1 LHAGVVPEGGAVTE
15 AEWLA
20 SVNNPF
26 AMLDFLEGRASERK
40 LRLCAVACC
49 RRIPGIEEDR
59 PCCRGLDAAERYAD
73 GVLSNSQRQRVE
85 RALLKAMSDGHNRL
99 PQVRQGPNGKRRA
112 QALKAALQ
120 RAAAVRWTLV
130 VRDKRFYVG
139 AANCASTLVQRN
151 GQLFQL
157 DTYRDLKPP
166 QMAEWCQALR
176 EIGRAIHDV
185 MGPLPFR
192 KVPVQEMW
200 MANQNRTAEKLCQAI
215 YDDRAFDRLS
225 ILADALEEAGCTDTD
240 ILDHCRGPGPHVRGC
255 WVVDLLLGKE

>member
-1 LHAGVVPEGGAVTE
+1 VTE

-20 SVNNPF
+20 NLNNPWPL
-26 AMLDFLEGRASERK
+26 LDFLEGRASARK

-73 GVLSNSQRQRVE
+73 GLLSNSQRQRVE
-85 RALLKAMSDGHNRL
+85 SALLKDMSDGHNRL
-99 PQVRQGPNGKRRA
+99 PEVRQGPNGKRRA
-112 QALKAALQ
+112 QALQAALG

-130 VRDKRFYVG
+130 VRNERFYVG

-151 GQLFQL
+151 GRLVQL
-157 DTYRDLKPP
+157 DTNRDLKPA
-166 QMAEWCQALR
+166 QMAEWRQALR
-176 EIGRAIHDV
+176 EIGHAIHDV

-192 KVPVQEMW
+192 KVPVQQMW
-200 MANQNRTAEKLCQAI
+200 MVNQNRTAEKLCQAV
-215 YDDRAFDRLS
+215 YDDPAFDRLS

-255 WVVDLLLGKE
+255 WVVDKLLGKDS